1 MRSKI
6 TALLVILSMV
16 LSSWVIV
23 PMDIVRAETDSDTE
37 VVRISTCNFN
47 GIERTLTVTRDGK
60 IYLKMG
66 DTSTRFIY
74 RDINNLG
81 FGEYSVGF
89 DEYGTVWIYDSDN
102 AIRWCN
108 FDFETDDMFFFHV
121 ISKPTS
127 EYPSGYVNNVA
138 SLVFDDN
145 NEFVVGYTTTD
156 SDKVQPILTYD
167 EIKDFLD
174 IPDDFAPSIPTSAP
188 TATPTPAPAVPSLPE
203 AIPTADPTAVPEPSV
218 NDSEST
224 VSPASARVSIKKQA
238 SYTCLYSGG
247 RLISKFALSKKGVLK
262 FKGGKSRKYKG
273 VKKAGFIKKSRNLIF
288 MTKKGAVYTVSP
300 KGKKKTILKKGAK
313 KLIFKEKFV
322 TRVKKKKGS
331 IRVTGK

>member
-1 MRSKI
+1 MRSKIRSKI

-23 PMDIVRAETDSDTE
+23 PMDTVRAETDSDTE
-37 VVRISTCNFN
+37 VVKTCTCNFN
-47 GIERTLTVTRDGK
+47 GIERTLTVTRDGVTW
-60 IYLKMG
+60 LKVGHEGSMY
-66 DTSTRFIY
+66 IW
-74 RDINNLG
+74 NNTLD
-81 FGEYSVGF
+81 VGF
-89 DEYGTVWIYDSDN
+89 DMYGTIWIHDGDNFIAWWNYDLEKDTVIFVHFFTKLDN
-102 AIRWCN
+102 EGHESSI
-108 FDFETDDMFFFHV
+108 D
-121 ISKPTS
+121 
-127 EYPSGYVNNVA
+127 NVE

-145 NEFVVGYTTTD
+145 NKFVVGYKTTD
-156 SDKVQPILTYD
+156 SDEIKPILTYAQIKNEL
-167 EIKDFLD
+167 EISNNSNSL
-174 IPDDFAPSIPTSAP
+174 APTSAP
-188 TATPTPAPAVPSLPE
+188 TATPTPAPSVPSLSE

-224 VSPASARVSIKKQA
+224 VSSVSARVSIKKQA

-288 MTKKGAVYTVSP
+288 MTKKGAVYTVST